1 MVVLATDLISAYLP
15 PGPQGQSTTVESG
28 SNANGF
34 YIRLSDGT
42 QMCWHSFSIT
52 PSASNTP
59 TLGAWTFPIAFS
71 ATPYVQV
78 SVNSTVPGTTV
89 TGWSSSG
96 ATTTATNVYVTRA
109 NTTTTV
115 MLVFAIGRWL

>member
-15 PGPQGQSTTVESG
+15 PGPAVEVETG
-28 SNANGF
+28 NNANGF
-34 YIRLSDGT
+34 YVRLAGGT
-42 QMCWHSFSIT
+42 QMCWHTFSIT

-59 TLGAWTFPIAFS
+59 TLGAWTFPIAF
-71 ATPYVQV
+71 AAAPYVHV

-96 ATTTATNVYVTRA
+96 ATTTAVNVYISRA
-109 NTTTTV
+109 NTTATSV
-115 MLVFAIGRWL
+115 IVFAIGSWI